1 MSEQKLT
8 PLMKFK
14 KTIKKEAKKFTNNE
28 FHDFL
33 VREADILI
41 EKEKEVIA
49 NAYNQGVSDN
59 IENNSEKN
67 GTMNGYDYY
76 DFLYDLDSFNSKF
89 IGEEVLNEILLSSI
103 SKKEILKKIKTRNNK
118 DLNEQT
124 IEDLDEKNIE
134 NLNEQTIEDLKKQ
147 KIEDFVKGLL
157 LGFGVD
163 AETIKSIKL

>member
-14 KTIKKEAKKFTNNE
+14 KTIKKEAKKFTDNKN
-28 FHDFL
+28 FYDFL
-33 VREADILI
+33 VREADVLI
-41 EKEKEVIA
+41 QKEKEVIA

-59 IENNSEKN
+59 IENNSEKS
-67 GTMNGYDYY
+67 MNGYDYY

-89 IGEEVLNEILLSSI
+89 ISEEEFNEILLSSI
-103 SKKEILKKIKTRNNK
+103 SKKEILKKIKTINNK
-118 DLNEQT
+118 DLNEQN
-124 IEDLDEKNIE
+124 IED
-134 NLNEQTIEDLKKQ
+134 LNEQTIEDLKKQ